1 MRPLAVPAVG
11 GFLSAVFLFAM
22 VVPIYGVRASSVDPD
37 VPTVLSTQATLRQ
50 SAFSF
55 GVVNHDIV
63 VDVLV
68 DGEGQLLDYTVPL
81 GQEWQFDP
89 TIRRCVENAL
99 ICYQF
104 EPATMFGQPRSG
116 RVRITLRRNQVEV
129 KG

>member
-1 MRPLAVPAVG
+1 
-11 GFLSAVFLFAM
+11 
-22 VVPIYGVRASSVDPD
+22 
-37 VPTVLSTQATLRQ
+37 
-50 SAFSF
+50 
-55 GVVNHDIV
+55 VNHDIV

-81 GQEWQFDP
+81 GQNWQFDP